1 MTGVAQF
8 HMTFANNT
16 AVRQLLGDHP
26 TASRQLDHP
35 RWTWES
41 GPWGGGLNEPWNDI
55 VDRASV
61 PAKSTLLAGAEA
73 QKSRIIKLAESP
85 DMVCHP
91 SRNQLSLQSPSPWH
105 LPPEPASSNG
115 SEWSHRSVKTANDCP
130 VFPRAQSS
138 LKPCE
143 MEHVACSAIRPLLIH
158 TERGR
163 DKSKRCIT
171 AH

>member
-73 QKSRIIKLAESP
+73 QKSRIISW
-85 DMVCHP
+85 
-91 SRNQLSLQSPSPWH
+91 QSPPTWCVIQAQESIV
-105 LPPEPASSNG
+105 ASISK
-115 SEWSHRSVKTANDCP
+115 SVAFAAGAGK
-130 VFPRAQSS
+130 F
-138 LKPCE
+138 KWE
-143 MEHVACSAIRPLLIH
+143 
-158 TERGR
+158 
-163 DKSKRCIT
+163 
-171 AH
+171 

>member
-1 MTGVAQF
+1 MTGVARF

-41 GPWGGGLNEPWNDI
+41 GPWEGHSLNEPWNNI

-61 PAKSTLLAGAEA
+61 PAKSTLAGAEA
-73 QKSRIIKLAESP
+73 HKSRIIKLAESP

-91 SRNQLSLQSPSPWH
+91 SSGINCRFNLQ
-105 LPPEPASSNG
+105 
-115 SEWSHRSVKTANDCP
+115 V
-130 VFPRAQSS
+130 
-138 LKPCE
+138 
-143 MEHVACSAIRPLLIH
+143 
-158 TERGR
+158 RGICAGAG
-163 DKSKRCIT
+163 KFKWE
-171 AH
+171 